1 MKKKIRY
8 SIKKYFFLYSVI
20 LFSML
25 FALPNVLAAETN
37 LQQLIDQTPEG
48 EVLELDAVTYEGNI
62 VISKPIS
69 IIGKE
74 GTRIKGDGT
83 ANVIEIESEEV
94 TLDTIHVS
102 HSGTSQS
109 AEEEYS
115 GIRIMA
121 DNVTLNNLT
130 ITDVFHGIYI
140 SRAQDIT
147 IDKAHIVGQKTESFA
162 KQGNGI
168 AVIRGKHTTIT
179 NSFIEKTRDGIFVE
193 YADNNVILNNR
204 VTETRYGLH
213 YMYSDN
219 NTFKENEF
227 VGNIG
232 GAAIM
237 HSDHLLLENNIF
249 SYNHG
254 SRSFGLIVQSSR
266 DLQILKNKFYLNQR
280 GLYLEQATSNRIEE
294 NKFFKNQIGIE
305 LWTSSTAHTF
315 IKNHFSNN
323 NMDVATIG
331 GKSFNEWFERGVG
344 NFWHVP
350 MFDLDDDGV
359 GDSSYKYSSA
369 IGSLIEENELAY
381 LFLNSPAINI
391 YEMTK
396 SITSNQRI
404 MAEDNYPMLT
414 DQSNVISVWWIVLI
428 FVILIGAMMI
438 VKKRR
443 AA

>member
-1 MKKKIRY
+1 MKTKNRC
-8 SIKKYFFLYSVI
+8 SNKKYFFLFSVI
-20 LFSML
+20 VFIML
-25 FALPNVLAAETN
+25 FDFPTVLAAEDN
-37 LQQLIDQTPEG
+37 LQQLIDETPEG

-69 IIGKE
+69 IMGKE
-74 GTRIKGDGT
+74 GTRIKGDSS
-83 ANVIEIESEEV
+83 ANVIEIESEDV
-94 TLDTIHVS
+94 TIDNVHVS
-102 HSGTSQS
+102 HSGLSQS
-109 AEEEYS
+109 AQEEYS

-121 DNVTLNNLT
+121 NNVTLNHLT

-147 IDKAHIVGQKTESFA
+147 IDNAHIVGQDSESFA

-168 AVIRGKHTTIT
+168 AIIRGKHTTIT

-204 VTETRYGLH
+204 VTKTRYGLH

-237 HSDHLLLENNIF
+237 HSDHLLLENNTF

-266 DLQILKNKFYLNQR
+266 DLQILKNNFYLNQR

-294 NKFFKNQIGIE
+294 NRFFKNQIGIE

-315 IKNHFSNN
+315 INNHFNKN

-344 NFWHVP
+344 NYWYKP
-350 MFDLDDDGV
+350 MFDLDGDGV
-359 GDSSYKYSSA
+359 GDRPYQYTSA
-369 IGSLIEENELAY
+369 IGGLLEENELAY

-391 YEMTK
+391 YEVTK
-396 SITSNQRI
+396 SITSTQRI
-404 MAEDNYPMLT
+404 MAEDHYPLLNE
-414 DQSNVISVWWIVLI
+414 QSNTNTLWWVLLIIVI
-428 FVILIGAMMI
+428 FIGAMII
-438 VKKRR
+438 VRKRR